1 MPKKQKKAD
10 AEVVLDG
17 YERWLRKQPVKQ
29 VRARS
34 GYVSSE
40 HEDE

>member
-1 MPKKQKKAD
+1 VPKKQKKAD

-17 YERWLRKQPVKQ
+17 YERWLRKQPVKE

-34 GYVSSE
+34 GFVSSE
-40 HEDE
+40 REGE